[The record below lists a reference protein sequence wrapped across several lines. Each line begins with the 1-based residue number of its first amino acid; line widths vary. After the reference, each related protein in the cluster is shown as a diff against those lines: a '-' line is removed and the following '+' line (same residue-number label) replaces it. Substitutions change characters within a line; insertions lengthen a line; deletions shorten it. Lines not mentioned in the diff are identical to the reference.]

1 MDTLKSIGAVF
12 AGMLTIVVLSTATDA
27 VLEKLGIFPSPEKG
41 LFIPWMLALA
51 LVYRSVYAVAGGFIT
66 AMLAPNRP
74 MQHAIILGSIG
85 VVISIIG
92 VFIAWDMSPHWYPIA
107 LVLTALPCTWLGGR
121 LYRKS

>member
-1 MDTLKSIGAVF
+1 MDTLKSTGAVF

-27 VLEKLGIFPSPEKG
+27 VLEKLGIFPPLEKG

-74 MQHAIILGSIG
+74 MQHAIILGGIG

-92 VFIAWDMSPHWYPIA
+92 VFVAWDMSPHWYSIA

-121 LYRKS
+121 TKTQ

>member
-1 MDTLKSIGAVF
+1 MDTLKSTGAVF

-27 VLEKLGIFPSPEKG
+27 VLEKLGIFPPLEKG

-51 LVYRSVYAVAGGFIT
+51 LVYRSVYAIAGGFIT
-66 AMLAPNRP
+66 AMLAPKRP
-74 MQHAIILGSIG
+74 MQHAIILGGIG

-92 VFIAWDMSPHWYPIA
+92 VFVAWDMSPHWYPIA

-121 LYRKS
+121 TKTQ

>member
-27 VLEKLGIFPSPEKG
+27 LLEKLGIFPPLEKG

-51 LVYRSVYAVAGGFIT
+51 LVYRSVYAIAGGFIT

-74 MQHAIILGSIG
+74 MQHAIILGGIG

-92 VFIAWDMSPHWYPIA
+92 VFVAWDMSPHWYPIA

-121 LYRKS
+121 TKTQ